1 MAALAVVPLLASGA
15 LAQQPTFRAGTQI
28 VPLYVTVTDREGR
41 LVPDLT
47 REDFR
52 ILDEQ
57 KPQEIVV
64 FNNEVQ
70 PITAVLM
77 LDTSASMTGS
87 LDLAKRAAESFLLR
101 LLPDDRAVVG
111 AFNDKIEF
119 EGSFTGDR
127 DALVATLQDLDF
139 GNGTRLYD
147 ATDESLSLLRDIEG
161 RRVVVLLTD
170 GEDFGSREDADDV
183 QDRARAAEVMI
194 YGIGMQTEYFNGARR
209 VRSNPDRAL
218 KRMADE
224 TGGGYFRLDDTDQL
238 TSTFTRVAQELHSQ
252 YVLGFVPQNLDGK
265 EHKLAVQVTKP
276 GFVARA
282 RKTYV
287 AAQARPTETR

>member
-1 MAALAVVPLLASGA
+1 MALLALLPLLASAA

-52 ILDEQ
+52 IFDEQ
-57 KPQEIVV
+57 KPQEVVV

-87 LDLAKRAAESFLLR
+87 LDLAKRAAEQFLLR

-127 DALVATLQDLDF
+127 DALVATLKDLDF

-147 ATDESLSLLRDIEG
+147 ATDESLSFLQGIEG
-161 RRVVVLLTD
+161 RRVIVLLTD
-170 GEDFGSREDADDV
+170 GEDFGSREDAGDV
-183 QDRARAAEVMI
+183 QDRARAEEVMI
-194 YGIGMQTEYFNGARR
+194 YGIGMQTEYFNGQRR

-252 YVLGFVPQNLDGK
+252 YVLGFVPQTLDGK
-265 EHKLAVQVTKP
+265 VHKLTVQVTKP
-276 GFVARA
+276 GLVARA

-287 AAQARPTETR
+287 AAPARPTETR